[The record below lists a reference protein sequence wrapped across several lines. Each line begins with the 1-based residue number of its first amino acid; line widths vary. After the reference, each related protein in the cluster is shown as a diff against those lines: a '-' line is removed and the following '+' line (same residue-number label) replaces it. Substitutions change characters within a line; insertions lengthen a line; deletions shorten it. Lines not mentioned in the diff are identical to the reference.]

1 MPCGVE
7 YHSLVRA
14 GFAVCRSRSL
24 FVIKAKK
31 PLGKAEGPV
40 YKGAASI
47 SPFVCELGSSQRGS
61 VYFQLFA
68 VIL

>member
-1 MPCGVE
+1 M
-7 YHSLVRA
+7 
-14 GFAVCRSRSL
+14 CRSRSL